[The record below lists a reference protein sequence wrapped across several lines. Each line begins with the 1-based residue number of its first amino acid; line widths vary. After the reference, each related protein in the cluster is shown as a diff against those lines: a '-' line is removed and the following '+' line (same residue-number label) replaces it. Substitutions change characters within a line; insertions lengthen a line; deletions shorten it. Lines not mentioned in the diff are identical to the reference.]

1 MKTDIDKLIDN
12 SIWSIKMYI
21 GMLVF
26 FLILQ
31 TIVGF
36 LAPNEMKSQWI
47 LLFAAYFIEIVLV
60 TRLVKTE
67 LKYKNKLIVIKN
79 RIK

>member
-1 MKTDIDKLIDN
+1 MKTDIDKLIEN
-12 SIWSIKMYI
+12 STRSIKMYI
-21 GMLVF
+21 GMLLF
-26 FLILQ
+26 FLVLQ

-47 LLFAAYFIEIVLV
+47 LIFAGYFIEIVLV
-60 TRLVKTE
+60 TRLVRTE
-67 LKYKNKLIVIKN
+67 LKYKNKLIAIKN

>member
-12 SIWSIKMYI
+12 STWSIKMYI
-21 GMLVF
+21 VMLIF
-26 FLILQ
+26 FLTLQ

-36 LAPNEMKSQWI
+36 LAPIEVKSQWI
-47 LLFAAYFIEIVLV
+47 LLFVVYIIEIVLV
-60 TRLVKTE
+60 TRIVKLE
-67 LKYKNKLIVIKN
+67 LKYKKKLIAIKN

>member
-12 SIWSIKMYI
+12 STSSIKMYI
-21 GMLVF
+21 GMLIF
-26 FLILQ
+26 FLVLQ

-36 LAPNEMKSQWI
+36 LAPNQMKSQWI
-47 LLFAAYFIEIVLV
+47 LIFATYFIEIVLV
-60 TRLVKTE
+60 IRIVKTE
-67 LKYKNKLIVIKN
+67 LKYKNKLIAIKN

>member
-12 SIWSIKMYI
+12 STWSIKMYI

-47 LLFAAYFIEIVLV
+47 LLFAAYFIEIVLI

-67 LKYKNKLIVIKN
+67 MKYKNKLIAIKN

>member
-12 SIWSIKMYI
+12 STWSIKMYI
-21 GMLVF
+21 GMLIF
-26 FLILQ
+26 FLTLQ

-47 LLFAAYFIEIVLV
+47 LLFAAYFIEIVLI

-67 LKYKNKLIVIKN
+67 MKYKNKLIAIKN

>member
-12 SIWSIKMYI
+12 LTWSIKMYI
-21 GMLVF
+21 GMLIF
-26 FLILQ
+26 FLTLQ

-47 LLFAAYFIEIVLV
+47 LLFAAYLIEILLV
-60 TRLVKTE
+60 TRLVKNE
-67 LKYKNKLIVIKN
+67 LKYKNKLIAIKN

>member
-12 SIWSIKMYI
+12 STSSIKMYI
-21 GMLVF
+21 GMLIF
-26 FLILQ
+26 FLVLQ

-36 LAPNEMKSQWI
+36 LAPNQMKSQWI
-47 LLFAAYFIEIVLV
+47 LIFATYFIEIVLV

-67 LKYKNKLIVIKN
+67 LKYKNKLITIKS

>member
-12 SIWSIKMYI
+12 STWSIKMYI
-21 GMLVF
+21 GVLIF
-26 FLILQ
+26 FLTLQ

-47 LLFAAYFIEIVLV
+47 LLFAAYFIEIVLI

-67 LKYKNKLIVIKN
+67 MKYKNKLIAIKN

>member
-12 SIWSIKMYI
+12 STWSIKMYI
-21 GMLVF
+21 GMLIF
-26 FLILQ
+26 FLTLQ

-47 LLFAAYFIEIVLV
+47 LLFAAYFIEILLV
-60 TRLVKTE
+60 TRLVKNE
-67 LKYKNKLIVIKN
+67 LKYKNKLIAIKN

>member
-1 MKTDIDKLIDN
+1 MKTDIDKLIEN
-12 SIWSIKMYI
+12 STWSIKMYI
-21 GMLVF
+21 GMLLF
-26 FLILQ
+26 FLVLQ

-47 LLFAAYFIEIVLV
+47 LLFAAYFIEIVLI

-67 LKYKNKLIVIKN
+67 MKYKNKLIAIKN

>member
-12 SIWSIKMYI
+12 STWSIKMYI
-21 GMLVF
+21 GMLLF
-26 FLILQ
+26 FLVLQ

-47 LLFAAYFIEIVLV
+47 LLFATYFIEIVLI
-60 TRLVKTE
+60 TRLIKTE
-67 LKYKNKLIVIKN
+67 LKYKNKLIAIKN

>member
-12 SIWSIKMYI
+12 STWSIKMYI
-21 GMLVF
+21 AVLIF
-26 FLILQ
+26 FLTLQ

-60 TRLVKTE
+60 TRIVKLE
-67 LKYKNKLIVIKN
+67 LKYKNKLIAIKN

>member
-12 SIWSIKMYI
+12 STWSIKMYI
-21 GMLVF
+21 GVLIF
-26 FLILQ
+26 FLTLQ

-47 LLFAAYFIEIVLV
+47 FLFAAYFIEIVLV
-60 TRLVKTE
+60 TRIVKLE
-67 LKYKNKLIVIKN
+67 LKYKNKLIAIKN

>member
-12 SIWSIKMYI
+12 STWSIKMYI
-21 GMLVF
+21 GMLIF
-26 FLILQ
+26 FLTLQ

-60 TRLVKTE
+60 IRLVKTE
-67 LKYKNKLIVIKN
+67 LKYKNKLIAIKN

>member
-12 SIWSIKMYI
+12 STWSIKMYI
-21 GMLVF
+21 GMLLF
-26 FLILQ
+26 FLVLQ

-47 LLFAAYFIEIVLV
+47 LLFAAYFIEIVLI

-67 LKYKNKLIVIKN
+67 MKYKNKLIAIKN